1 MIDIRMYQVFTSRLA
16 ELQNA
21 IEEEE
26 GEFND
31 KIVVFSPLSAKV
43 TPEQIRNYL
52 DATEVSGVAASG
64 AFNLD
69 PMEMN
74 VLEVERV
81 PGALEAYIQI
91 LWMKDPRQA
100 RIFSRQVAEA
110 QKQALAMLGE
120 TEED

>member
-1 MIDIRMYQVFTSRLA
+1 MVDIQRYQVFTSRLA

-26 GEFND
+26 GAFND
-31 KIVVFSPLSAKV
+31 RIVVFSPLSTKV
-43 TPEQIRNYL
+43 TEEQIQNYL

-64 AFNLD
+64 AFIMD
-69 PMEMN
+69 PLEMN

-91 LWMKDPRQA
+91 LWLKDPHRA

-110 QKQALAMLGE
+110 QKQAMAMLGE